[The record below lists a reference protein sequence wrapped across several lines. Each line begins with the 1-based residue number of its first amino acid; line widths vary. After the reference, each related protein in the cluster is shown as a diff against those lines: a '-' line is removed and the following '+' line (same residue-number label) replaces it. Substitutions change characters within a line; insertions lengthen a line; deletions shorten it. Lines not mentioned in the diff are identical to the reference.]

1 MIVLMHSSAL
11 TFLTCLNVVSSRPK
25 YRTEDSLD
33 RDARLKDRIEDADFS
48 ALDWKLD
55 GYEIDEDLKKLL
67 YSL

>member
-1 MIVLMHSSAL
+1 M
-11 TFLTCLNVVSSRPK
+11 CLNVVSSWPK

-33 RDARLKDRIEDADFS
+33 RDARLKDRIEDVDFS